1 MRILVMFLTLFS
13 IAYAAELDTTDVMS
27 KKLMKADMEATKSS
41 EENIKKEEESRKI
54 SGAERRNI
62 EVSGKHTEF
71 KVKPFVATGIFLV
84 GAITGYLGYDANE
97 DAKYYHKEYETETDV
112 ERIEVLKQEISDSES
127 RRNTFYIISG
137 ASLISVTVTLT
148 LF

>member
-1 MRILVMFLTLFS
+1 MRMLIMFLTLFS
-13 IAYAAELDTTDVMS
+13 IAYAAELDTTDIMS
-27 KKLMKADMEATKSS
+27 KKFMKADMETTKSGK
-41 EENIKKEEESRKI
+41 ENIKKEEVLSEQ

-62 EVSGKHTEF
+62 EVSGKHTKF
-71 KVKPFVATGIFLV
+71 KIKPFVATGIFLV
-84 GAITGYLGYDANE
+84 GAVTGYLGYDANE

-112 ERIEVLKQEISDSES
+112 ERIEELKQKISDAES

-137 ASLISVTVTLT
+137 ASLIGVTVTLT